1 MAVVI
6 VPAPTGCRASG
17 ATIFVQPDKA
27 LLIQSSRY
35 LSDDHFWFSFFH
47 EVGHLILHG
56 NGNVFL
62 DGVNEDISKEEEE
75 ANNFA
80 MSLLIPIENQKEL
93 RSLSAYKWENI
104 IRFAEKIGI
113 APGII
118 VGQLQKFGIIKYNQL
133 NNLKRKYKWKSR
145 S

>member
-1 MAVVI
+1 MLF
-6 VPAPTGCRASG
+6 RS
-17 ATIFVQPDKA
+17 
-27 LLIQSSRY
+27 
-35 LSDDHFWFSFFH
+35 
-47 EVGHLILHG
+47 
-56 NGNVFL
+56 
-62 DGVNEDISKEEEE
+62 
-75 ANNFA
+75 
-80 MSLLIPIENQKEL
+80 IENQKEL